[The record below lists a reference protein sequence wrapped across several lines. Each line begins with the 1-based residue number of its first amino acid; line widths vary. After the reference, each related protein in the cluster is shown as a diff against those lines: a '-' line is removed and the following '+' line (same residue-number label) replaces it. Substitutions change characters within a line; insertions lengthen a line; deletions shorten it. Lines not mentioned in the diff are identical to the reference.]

1 MWPSHLRSFPL
12 RRTPEIEVTTGI
24 LKIFLVPVFRPQF
37 VMASNP
43 PFFEKKSYRTFQWLA
58 TDTYKKKNSTKTQ
71 WHGH

>member
-37 VMASNP
+37 VMASNL
-43 PFFEKKSYRTFQWLA
+43 PFFEKKA
-58 TDTYKKKNSTKTQ
+58 TGHFSGWPLTCTKKKQHKNAVA
-71 WHGH
+71 